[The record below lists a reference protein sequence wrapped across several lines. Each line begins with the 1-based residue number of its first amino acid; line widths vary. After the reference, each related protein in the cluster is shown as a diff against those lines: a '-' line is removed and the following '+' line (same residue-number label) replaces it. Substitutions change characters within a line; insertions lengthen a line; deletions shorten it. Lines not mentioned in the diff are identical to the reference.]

1 MIHLEIQL
9 FLIRLHLAKSFD
21 NCKICADLA
30 FAGFFLKQLLFSYML
45 QHGNLLKYFD
55 LIKQN
60 IVKAVV
66 QNVVTKRF

>member
-30 FAGFFLKQLLFSYML
+30 FAVFFEQLLFSYVL